1 MRGYVERLEWLEKC
15 SDGPVGYDEVMD
27 SYRQEA
33 DFSQIDNPKR
43 PHRAL
48 CRRCWRNIP
57 VESHDGK
64 HCIDRHDCSKAL
76 LARNARRKEREDG

>member
-1 MRGYVERLEWLEKC
+1 MRGYVERQEWLERF

-27 SYRQEA
+27 SYRE
-33 DFSQIDNPKR
+33 DIDAAEIDSPRRPKR
-43 PHRAL
+43 GL
-48 CRRCWRNIP
+48 CLRCLRSIP

-76 LARNARRKEREDG
+76 IARNARKKEREDG